1 VYEHQKSNNATN
13 LATCESPLKYL
24 VSFRTTLRISRYLFR
39 ALALLIW
46 LLGAVLTTFYIISVL
61 HDKENKVRQ
70 EFASNY
76 GTIDWYVRHSAG
88 MMRELKYIAENR
100 LARPAPIGQ
109 SQADNLIQPQFMPL
123 YSGDDCASM
132 STTWRNSLDSLGNYI
147 NYWKSNFAS
156 SYELNRVF
164 LIGGDNRCLA
174 DFTVSNNNNNV
185 SRDRSLKLLR
195 ENLQR
200 YRNSPEEDQ
209 RNPAYWV
216 SSSAQPGV
224 GSFSVVM
231 PVYVADKLQALL
243 GVEQNIRLDEFIQPG
258 SLPVTAT
265 ITDENYTP
273 LLTSRRGG
281 VGFSLNELPDDK
293 TWFGYLDGYR
303 QLVLKKPLP
312 PSELNVIWSVS
323 TDVLVDQLRLM
334 MINAVLLNIM
344 SAVLLFTLAWLFERR
359 MFLPAEENAHRLE
372 EHEQF
377 NRKIVASAPV
387 GICILRTS
395 DGTNILSNELA
406 HNYLTLLTQEDRKRL
421 NEIIG
426 GQQVNFVDVLTGS
439 NTNLQISF
447 VHSRYRNENVA
458 ICVLVDVSARVRME
472 RSLQEM
478 AHAAEQAS
486 QSKSM
491 FLATV
496 SHELRT
502 PLYGIIGNL
511 DLLQTRQLPS
521 GIDSLVTA
529 MNNSS
534 SLLLK
539 IISDILDFSKIESE
553 QLKIEPRP
561 FSPREVITH
570 IVGNYLSLVVKKRL
584 TLYCYIEHDVPQFLD
599 GDPLRL
605 QQVISNLLNNAIKFT
620 HTGCIILHAYVT
632 QGYLAFRMRD
642 TGVGIPAKE
651 LTRLFDPFFQVGNGV
666 QRNFQGTGLGLAIC
680 EKLINMMDGDI
691 EVESEPGMG
700 SQFIVRIPIYN
711 GKQPSIPLLDGLQ
724 DKKIWLAMRNEYLA
738 QYLDRL
744 LKQHGFQVADMLANP
759 GSDDVVLTD
768 YAMETFPQVRAVIT
782 FDGAHVDMPREPQ
795 AGRWI
800 HSTAT
805 LHELPTLLARIYR
818 IAVETES
825 TDALSLS
832 GPVEEKIHNDD
843 IMVLIVDDHPI
854 NRMLLSEQL
863 GTLGYQVKTAQDGV
877 DALNVLSRNTIDIVL
892 TDVNMPNMDGYRL
905 TQRLRQ
911 LGHVFPVIGVTANA
925 LAEEKQRCMDAGMD
939 NCLSKPVTLDVLK
952 STLGLYAERV
962 RKARQG

>member
-1 VYEHQKSNNATN
+1 M
-13 LATCESPLKYL
+13 KYL

-39 ALALLIW
+39 ALALLLW
-46 LLGAVLTTFYIISVL
+46 TLGAVLTTFFIISVL
-61 HDKENKVRQ
+61 HDKESSVRQ

-76 GTIDWYVRHSAG
+76 GQAEWYVRHSADV
-88 MMRELKYIAENR
+88 MRELKYITENR
-100 LARPAPIGQ
+100 LTSASSGLDMLNGVLPGK
-109 SQADNLIQPQFMPL
+109 STLPQFTPL
-123 YSGDDCASM
+123 FSDGDCSSM
-132 STTWRNSLDSLGNYI
+132 SNTWRNSLDTLSYYI

-156 SYELNRVF
+156 TYELNRVF
-164 LIGGDNRCLA
+164 FIGGESQCLA
-174 DFTVSNNNNNV
+174 DFSIGSSKVD
-185 SRDRSLKLLR
+185 RERSLKALR
-195 ENLQR
+195 ERVLR
-200 YRNSPEEDQ
+200 YRNGNDEER
-209 RNPAYWV
+209 RNPIYWV
-216 SSSAQPGV
+216 NASAQPGV
-224 GSFSVVM
+224 GTFYMMV
-231 PVYVADKLQALL
+231 PVYVANKLQALL

-258 SLPVTAT
+258 SLPVVAT
-265 ITDENYTP
+265 IIDENYRP

-281 VGFSLNELPDDK
+281 TGFSLDDLSDDK
-293 TWFGYLDGYR
+293 SWFGYLDGYR

-312 PSELNVIWSVS
+312 PSDLSVVWSVS
-323 TDVLVDQLRLM
+323 TRVLVDQLKLM
-334 MINAVLLNIM
+334 IINALLLNLL
-344 SAVLLFTLAWLFERR
+344 SAIVLFTLAWLFERR

-387 GICILRTS
+387 GICILRTR

-406 HNYLTLLTQEDRKRL
+406 NNYLTLLTQEDRQRL

-426 GQQVNFVDVLTGS
+426 SQQVNFVDVLTGS

-472 RSLQEM
+472 QSLQEM
-478 AHAAEQAS
+478 AQAAEQAS

-511 DLLQTRQLPS
+511 DLLQTKQLPKEV
-521 GIDSLVTA
+521 DSLVTA

-561 FSPREVITH
+561 FSPREVLSH
-570 IVGNYLSLVVKKRL
+570 IAGNYLSLVMKKRL
-584 TLYCYIEHDVPQFLD
+584 TLYCFIEHDVPLALD

-605 QQVISNLLNNAIKFT
+605 QQVISNLLSNAIKFT
-620 HTGCIILHAYVT
+620 HTGCIILHASVKE
-632 QGYLAFRMRD
+632 GYLAFRIRD

-651 LTRLFDPFFQVGNGV
+651 ITRLFDPFFQVGNGV

-680 EKLINMMDGDI
+680 EKLTNMMDGDI
-691 EVESEPGMG
+691 EVDSEPGMG
-700 SQFIVRIPIYN
+700 SQFIVRIPVYN
-711 GKQPSIPLLDGLQ
+711 GQHPAPPLLDGLH
-724 DKKIWLAMRNEYLA
+724 DKTLWIDMRNDYLA
-738 QYLDRL
+738 SFIERDLQQQGIYIQPYTG
-744 LKQHGFQVADMLANP
+744 KA
-759 GSDDVVLTD
+759 GSDDVLITD
-768 YAMETFPQVRAVIT
+768 YEFETDQPLQAVII
-782 FDGAHVDMPREPQ
+782 FSGAHIDMPREIAP
-795 AGRWI
+795 GRWL

-805 LHELPTLLARIYR
+805 PHELPSLLARIYR
-818 IAVETES
+818 IAIQSDTATNLV
-825 TDALSLS
+825 LSA
-832 GPVEEKIHNDD
+832 PAEEVISNDD

-877 DALNVLSRNTIDIVL
+877 DALNVISRSEIDIVL
-892 TDVNMPNMDGYRL
+892 SDVNMPNMDGYRL

-911 LGHVFPVIGVTANA
+911 LGHAFPVIGVTANA
-925 LAEEKQRCMDAGMD
+925 LAEEKQRCMEAGMD

-952 STLGLYAERV
+952 TTLAVYAERV
-962 RKARQG
+962 RKTREG